1 LGFQAGRGELHSN
14 WIKNYLFLC
23 RDKRASL
30 GKLVAGLVNC
40 CCSGLSKDEA
50 VNVATAF
57 EECKQSAEIF
67 LGYGEHNINGPD
79 LFELLKRFT
88 GTAGSTFYC
97 F

>member
-1 LGFQAGRGELHSN
+1 MIDVLHQFGDFRRRGQLFMQKSNNQKLLGFQAGRGELHSN

-40 CCSGLSKDEA
+40 CCSGLSKDDA

-57 EECKQSAEIF
+57 EECKRTTKIF
-67 LGYGEHNINGPD
+67 I
-79 LFELLKRFT
+79 
-88 GTAGSTFYC
+88 
-97 F
+97 